1 MLTRKK
7 FITGVGAALAVPSF
21 ADSLQ
26 KPLWRAGLMTDT
38 HIGETEES
46 CQRVRLA
53 CELFNDLGVDLV
65 ANCGDIAERYTERG
79 YRILRRIYDRTF
91 VGKKPQEI
99 WVYANHE
106 HVSRK
111 NEQFEMVMQD
121 VRRLLRI
128 PHDLYALIDF
138 KGYPIVVLPQWLDVE
153 RAEKLLV
160 EAVQKYPGKPIF
172 VFDHVPALNT
182 TEGSLTG
189 GNKKRRALFNRFPQV
204 VHFSGHIHGSL
215 RSERRIW
222 QGEFTSL
229 NLGCLAAW
237 AGAAVGAVPDWKQ
250 EFVVAVMDVFADRL
264 VVRRFDVR
272 DRKEY
277 RSEGRWIVPIPFN
290 PATAPYRFSA
300 AAQREAVPRF
310 APGAKVALAAD
321 ASPSST
327 VTVSFPQAEA
337 PYGAYMYKIEIA
349 DSDNGE
355 VISQQSQFGSFWM
368 RPNERPA
375 QMECVLSAAFFDAGR
390 RRSVVVTP
398 INFFGECGESIKGE
412 ITIDSVDGALVW
424 QTDNP
429 AKECVFRRYLKDGEC
444 KRPTADGWYEM
455 HPADNRL
462 ELPKGVWDGPAGTR
476 FRFIVDLETETF
488 TERPWTVVLRNP
500 EPVENAN
507 TRIYLSPGKMPR
519 YRLVIEFTKRKD
531 DRNYYLLVREGEA
544 GRIRFHRIRI
554 EKIPSAK

>member
-7 FITGVGAALAVPSF
+7 FITGVGVALAVPTF

-79 YRILRRIYDRTF
+79 YRILRRIYDRAF

-106 HVSRK
+106 HVGRK

-189 GNKKRRALFNRFPQV
+189 GNKKRRALFNRFPQI

-264 VVRRFDVR
+264 VFRRFDVR

-277 RSEGRWIVPIPFN
+277 RSDGQWIVPLPFN

-429 AKECVFRRYLKDGEC
+429 AKECVFRRYLKDGER